1 MQKPRIRASK
11 GRWLALLVSALLL
24 LGVLPTPTA
33 VAEVGSLNIMLSKD
47 TYDNLPKTDE
57 VEVTVYQ
64 IGVPDSSTPAGW
76 RIDDAF
82 KGYGILGAKTSAEL
96 GQVAENI
103 ARDIVGKP
111 QYQGTPITL
120 QNGSAQFPVDAL
132 GVYFG
137 MVTKAPEGLKVTP
150 FIVTVP
156 SRDPKTQE
164 ARNSYD
170 VVLKDSCV
178 TSVTVKK
185 VWKDN
190 EDQDGKR
197 PKFIEVTLS
206 NGQKVTLNEENHWEA
221 SIGDLPIYNK
231 GNKIQYTWTEAVV
244 DGYTSA
250 QVTDGLVTTLTN
262 SHSPET
268 TEATVKKVWQDNNN
282 QDGKRPKFIEVTL
295 SNGQKVTLNEE
306 NHWEATVSELP
317 KYKDGQL
324 IHYTWTEAVVDGYI
338 SAQVT
343 NGTVTT
349 LTNSHTPETT
359 QATVK
364 KVWQDEDNADGIRP
378 TSIEVTLSNGQKVTL
393 NEENHWEVTL
403 TGLPKYKDGKE
414 IAYTWTEAT
423 VNGYQSAQVT
433 DGTVTT
439 LTNVHTPEPTPTP
452 TETPPPGDNPTPTPN
467 TEVSGKKVW
476 VDDGN
481 AHKTRPAGIT
491 VTLYADGEAVNA
503 TPTWTGTNTDTWSY
517 TFSNLPAVDADGN
530 TINYTVK
537 ETPVENYTSAVS
549 GTTITNTLEEKPPKE
564 YKQLTGVKT
573 WQEVG
578 AGELA
583 TAVAN
588 RPSQITVHLY
598 RDGVEVDSLDVTA
611 MTGWKYDFGEWPV
624 DDGYGNLYT
633 YSVREDGVPGYFA
646 RVDGLNI
653 VNTYLTPEKPNRPGG
668 PTPNTPPLTRKTV
681 TPPPPFESLT
691 EEQMDDFVDILDYGT
706 PLWGTLLGTGDE
718 TPVYPYVF
726 GGVGALAVAV
736 LVIFGRKRKKK
747 EK

>member
-190 EDQDGKR
+190 ED
-197 PKFIEVTLS
+197 
-206 NGQKVTLNEENHWEA
+206 
-221 SIGDLPIYNK
+221 
-231 GNKIQYTWTEAVV
+231 
-244 DGYTSA
+244 
-250 QVTDGLVTTLTN
+250 
-262 SHSPET
+262 
-268 TEATVKKVWQDNNN
+268 